1 MTRHVNKW
9 VNHSARENWRHKWS
23 ERVFARVAPLLETR
37 NDAVMTF
44 VATGTLTDLTDRL
57 LAQYRPARV
66 LDARRT
72 RLGQDLTP
80 VTRNQPTEHES
91 RWSLPG
97 AVVGMGA
104 MLVLASD

>member
-1 MTRHVNKW
+1 MT
-9 VNHSARENWRHKWS
+9 
-23 ERVFARVAPLLETR
+23 L
-37 NDAVMTF
+37 
-44 VATGTLTDLTDRL
+44 VATGKLTDLTDRL
-57 LAQYRPARV
+57 LAEYCPARV

-72 RLGQDLTP
+72 RLGQDLPP
-80 VTRNQPTEHES
+80 VTLNQPTGHDS